1 MMPPRPAQ
9 GTDTLRFLQALWD
22 HLLPLNYIIGSRNN
36 PNSLDLGQGSGG
48 SSTSWP
54 GFFWFR
60 TVRYYDEDI
69 DSEQYGTPI
78 SGDRARWVKVVE
90 SSAEYYAGPVPSGAW
105 PANVWYF
112 DTENPQ
118 CYLPF

>member
-1 MMPPRPAQ
+1 MLKTVASLYYA
-9 GTDTLRFLQALWD
+9 LRNARVE
-22 HLLPLNYIIGSRNN
+22 PVGSARIENGRLVIEA
-36 PNSLDLGQGSGG
+36 PGL
-48 SSTSWP
+48 SSSAPWP